1 MSFKPSQ
8 LNFLAPA
15 QVILVGRVE
24 KIVYSL
30 LVLKFGY
37 TAMLIFTIVGSFWL
51 EVVYK
56 IGVLKRIKRVIMS
69 VFPVSIFFLI
79 WDAYAIAR
87 GHWYFDKDQILGII
101 GPFDIPLEEFLF
113 FIIVPMAAIMTIE
126 AVRSIKRHWKVG
138 DE

>member
-1 MSFKPSQ
+1 
-8 LNFLAPA
+8 
-15 QVILVGRVE
+15 
-24 KIVYSL
+24 
-30 LVLKFGY
+30 VLKFGY
-37 TAMLIFTIVGSFWL
+37 TAMLIFTVVGSFWL